1 MKVEVLGDE
10 KTVVAFALA
19 GVGGKIVSSK
29 EEVLKVIKDSKDVG
43 VFLVVD
49 KYFPSNYE
57 EDFPI
62 LVRIPGRAQ

>member
-1 MKVEVLGDE
+1 MKVEILGDE

-29 EEVLKVIKDSKDVG
+29 EEVLKIVKDSKDVG

-49 KYFPSNYE
+49 EYFPSNYE
-57 EDFPI
+57 EEFPI
-62 LVRIPGRAQ
+62 LVRIPRRQ

>member
-1 MKVEVLGDE
+1 MKVEVLGNE

-19 GVGGKIVSSK
+19 GIGGKIVGSK
-29 EEVLKVIKDSKDVG
+29 EEVLRIVKESKDVG

-49 KYFPSNYE
+49 EYFPSGYE

-62 LVRIPGRAQ
+62 LVRIPRRQ